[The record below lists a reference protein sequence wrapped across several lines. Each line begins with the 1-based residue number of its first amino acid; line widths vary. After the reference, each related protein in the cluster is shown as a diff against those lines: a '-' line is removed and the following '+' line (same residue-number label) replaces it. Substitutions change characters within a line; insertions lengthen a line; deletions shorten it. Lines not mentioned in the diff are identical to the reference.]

1 MKTYLSELIW
11 VKREIKNR
19 GPTLRL
25 TSNALLGRITA
36 PQRCHVLS
44 LRTSEYVLHGNR
56 KLLLSLALK
65 TEAAATSRQA
75 ASRS

>member
-11 VKREIKNR
+11 MKREIKNR

-44 LRTSEYVLHGNR
+44 LRTSEYVVTWQQEIAAIAGFKDRGSGHEQAG
-56 KLLLSLALK
+56 SL
-65 TEAAATSRQA
+65 
-75 ASRS
+75 

>member
-44 LRTSEYVLHGNR
+44 LRTSEYVVTWQQEIAAIAGFKGRGSGHEQAG
-56 KLLLSLALK
+56 SL
-65 TEAAATSRQA
+65 
-75 ASRS
+75 

>member
-11 VKREIKNR
+11 MKREIKNR

-25 TSNALLGRITA
+25 TSNTLLGRITA

-44 LRTSEYVLHGNR
+44 LRTSEYVVTWQQEIAAIAGFKDRGSGHEQAG
-56 KLLLSLALK
+56 SL
-65 TEAAATSRQA
+65 
-75 ASRS
+75 